1 MSPSR
6 TAALAASL
14 QHHAARLPELAP
26 VGRRLAALGDAPAG
40 MLLSLYEAALPVLE
54 AALWK
59 EPQTFDTLLADFQAL
74 YRERERLIAE
84 CGTDERHD
92 FVIGIPVADRPAH
105 LRACLESIYQVCL
118 RYDYG
123 GRKEGRWHKVRVIVG
138 EDSAAE
144 SHRQAH
150 RALTREYSARGLE
163 VHHLDF
169 DEQYA
174 LLDSLP
180 AALRPR
186 LDRLL
191 TTQPRK
197 HFHHKG
203 QAANRNL
210 LYLKFREVGRPGR
223 TLYYLLDSD
232 QSLCVNRIT
241 GNGTEA
247 VYAIPYFHVLDR
259 IFREHDVWLLSGK
272 MVGDPPVSPAV
283 MAVNCVQDITH
294 FFRRLANVDPKAA
307 CSFHAAAGE
316 AAGSASY
323 HDLAPLFG
331 FTPPAS
337 PVEYLCELAGPHDHR
352 ACLSALATRLNR
364 FFQGEHPT
372 RHTHFVYGEGLDRLS
387 PARTIYPGNYVA
399 SHEGLR
405 YIIPFAHLR
414 LRMSGPTAGR
424 LIAAEIGARF
434 ATCNLPNLHRRS
446 SGETDFRPGVEIQA
460 ERIDIADEF
469 ERQFFGDLMLF
480 SAEILVKEAD
490 VRQPFPQPLVEA
502 VVARKEAELL
512 ALYGEKHAALE
523 RERANFRDAVFESG
537 GWWLKVS
544 QLAPA
549 LSEVRRFLA
558 NLDHNFGDGAEG
570 WLAIQSPDHRARR
583 RAEIIDALVNYRPER
598 DAWDSLFPP
607 TTAP

>member
-1 MSPSR
+1 MPSGR
-6 TAALAASL
+6 TGALAACV
-14 QHHAARLPELAP
+14 QHHAARLPELAAL
-26 VGRRLAALGDAPAG
+26 GARLATLGDAPAER
-40 MLLSLYEAALPVLE
+40 LLPLYEAALPVLE
-54 AALWK
+54 AALW
-59 EPQTFDTLLADFQAL
+59 PAPPAFDTLLADFQAL
-74 YRERERLIAE
+74 HRERERLIAE
-84 CGTDERHD
+84 CGSDDRHD

-150 RALTREYSARGLE
+150 RDLVREYSARGLD

-180 AALRPR
+180 ATLRPR
-186 LDRLL
+186 LGRLL
-191 TTQPRK
+191 TTQPRE

-241 GNGTEA
+241 PDGIQA

-259 IFREHDVWLLSGK
+259 IFREHDIWLLSGK

-294 FFRRLANVDPKAA
+294 FFRRLANVDPQAP
-307 CSFHAAAGE
+307 CSFHATSGE
-316 AAGSASY
+316 AAGGASY
-323 HDLAPLFG
+323 HDLARLFG

-337 PVEYLCELAGPHDHR
+337 PVEYLCELTGPHDHM
-352 ACLSALATRLNR
+352 ACLSALGARLNR

-372 RHTHFVYGEGLDRLS
+372 RHTHFVYGEGLDRVS
-387 PARTIYPGNYVA
+387 PARTVYPGNYVA
-399 SHEGLR
+399 RHEGLR

-434 ATCNLPNLHRRS
+434 ATCNLPNLHRRN
-446 SGETDFRPGVEIQA
+446 SGKTDFRPGVEIHA
-460 ERIDIADEF
+460 GHIDLADEF

-480 SAEILVKEAD
+480 SAEALVKEAD
-490 VRQPFPQPLVEA
+490 VRQPFPRSLVEA

-512 ALYGEKHAALE
+512 ALYGEKHATLE
-523 RERANFRDAVFESG
+523 RERANLMHAVFESG
-537 GWWLKVS
+537 GWWLKAS
-544 QLAPA
+544 PLAPTLA
-549 LSEVRRFLA
+549 EVRRFLA
-558 NLDHNFGDGAEG
+558 NLAHNFGDGAAG
-570 WLAIQSPDHRARR
+570 WLAIQSPHHRARR
-583 RAEIIDALVNYRPER
+583 RAQIIDALVNYRAER

-607 TTAP
+607 TPAP